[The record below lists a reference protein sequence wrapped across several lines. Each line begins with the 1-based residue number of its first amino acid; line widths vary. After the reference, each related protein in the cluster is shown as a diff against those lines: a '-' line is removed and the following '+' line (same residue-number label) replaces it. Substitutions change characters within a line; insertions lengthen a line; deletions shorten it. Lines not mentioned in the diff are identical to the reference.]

1 MHYAIDLPMG
11 QRRLDRLR
19 KLVGLDHAVN
29 DDSDNREGRCGN
41 SKIPGAVFPAEV
53 DNPGVAGAES
63 ITQQFGKIISVP
75 IRGMHFNKSASA
87 GGLCGM
93 PADREGRE
101 RRQLEMARPGLE
113 CTRRVCAGHHN
124 RLESLVRQIALNRLE
139 AQHGGNEHIMPVGA
153 QSLGGTLCVG
163 FRPGDKELHI
173 QAGRKKSVPAL
184 ARSSR
189 PASVPMRTASATDP
203 SRSMLKC
210 SLPSGFAIRPR
221 KYSRPAQRTA

>member
-1 MHYAIDLPMG
+1 MRQSQDP
-11 QRRLDRLR
+11 RRD
-19 KLVGLDHAVN
+19 
-29 DDSDNREGRCGN
+29 
-41 SKIPGAVFPAEV
+41 FPRRGKQ
-53 DNPGVAGAES
+53 PWRGWRQW

-101 RRQLEMARPGLE
+101 RRQLETARPGLE

-124 RLESLVRQIALNRLE
+124 RLESLIRQIALNRLE

-163 FRPGDKELHI
+163 FRPGDKKLHI

-184 ARSSR
+184 ARSSAR
-189 PASVPMRTASATDP
+189 HRC
-203 SRSMLKC
+203 R
-210 SLPSGFAIRPR
+210 
-221 KYSRPAQRTA
+221 